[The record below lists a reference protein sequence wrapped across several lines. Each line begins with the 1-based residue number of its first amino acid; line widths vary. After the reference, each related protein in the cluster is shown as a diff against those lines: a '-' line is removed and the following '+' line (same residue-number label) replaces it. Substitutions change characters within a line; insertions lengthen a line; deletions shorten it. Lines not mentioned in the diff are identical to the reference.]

1 MGIFIIDFIYLQILV
16 YLSVSIKYKFF
27 NLYTYFNIYVIIF
40 FLSSEFS
47 TQVSVFDE

>member
-27 NLYTYFNIYVIIF
+27 NLYTYLCYNF